1 MSIYTLC
8 FCPNTT
14 KKCNRKPEVEELAH
28 KPIVPQEDERY
39 APSQMEALAPRFW
52 NDR

>member
-14 KKCNRKPEVEELAH
+14 KKFTRKPELEELPH
-28 KPIVPQEDERY
+28 KPIVPQEGERY
-39 APSQMEALAPRFW
+39 APSQMEALAVGV
-52 NDR
+52 